1 MSTQLGSGCFF
12 EDIANDAFS
21 STASS
26 IWQLFGSQ
34 EVKGAG
40 KNSRYLIP
48 VLKEPNSSITVL
60 PDVIDDMI
68 GRKRVWERLFGNA
81 VMPVVENG
89 SVEKSYGIL
98 DGCFHALNLSGQGVL
113 EVLKK
118 AKK

>member
-1 MSTQLGSGCFF
+1 MSTQLGSECFF
-12 EDIANDAFS
+12 EDIANNAFS
-21 STASS
+21 STAGS
-26 IWQLFGSQ
+26 IWQLFGNR

-40 KNSRYLIP
+40 ENSRYLIP
-48 VLKEPNSSITVL
+48 ILKETNSSVTVL
-60 PDVIDDMI
+60 PDVIDDVI

-81 VMPVVENG
+81 AMPVAENG

-98 DGCFHALNLSGQGVL
+98 DGCFPALNLSGQEVL